1 LGWKASI
8 LQAIEQIRDKDAY
21 GRQNPEAIKKLR
33 SITTIDASKT
43 SNKNT
48 NKMNTKTAKNGRISV
63 KNRQA
68 LKAPVSAFAKASN
81 LNTNLVMSAVLWCG
95 ERTGARMSL
104 KALTALITA
113 ETIATYRQELARRA
127 AYFNGQVQGMV
138 RRSLPKALRNPAT
151 ITQVSAKI
159 VQSAAG
165 FSLPALKD
173 LIATEVA
180 AMSAAAE
187 A

>member
-1 LGWKASI
+1 
-8 LQAIEQIRDKDAY
+8 
-21 GRQNPEAIKKLR
+21 
-33 SITTIDASKT
+33 
-43 SNKNT
+43 
-48 NKMNTKTAKNGRISV
+48 
-63 KNRQA
+63 
-68 LKAPVSAFAKASN
+68 
-81 LNTNLVMSAVLWCG
+81 MSAVLWCG

-138 RRSLPKALRNPAT
+138 RRGLPKALRNPAT

>member
-1 LGWKASI
+1 
-8 LQAIEQIRDKDAY
+8 
-21 GRQNPEAIKKLR
+21 
-33 SITTIDASKT
+33 
-43 SNKNT
+43 
-48 NKMNTKTAKNGRISV
+48 MNSKTAKNGRISV

-95 ERTGARMSL
+95 ERTNARMSL

-138 RRSLPKALRNPAT
+138 RRGLPKALRNPVT

-165 FSLPALKD
+165 FSLPALKH

-180 AMSAAAE
+180 AMSATAE